1 MRSLETTLA
10 DEAGTERL
18 GAWLFAA
25 LRRAGFDNATV
36 LLRGDLGAGKTCL
49 ARGFMRAA
57 GHRGAVPSPT
67 YTLVEP
73 YDIDGLRV
81 FHIDLYRLG
90 DAGELVAREPLQTV
104 GLERAQ
110 PLLELPRVK
119 STPPGYGD
127 KTLNGALDLFIVRPP
142 RV

>member
-1 MRSLETTLA
+1 M
-10 DEAGTERL
+10 
-18 GAWLFAA
+18 
-25 LRRAGFDNATV
+25 

-73 YDIDGLRV
+73 YDIAGLRV

-90 DAGELVAREPLQTV
+90 DAGELEYLGWRDMRPGILLIEWP
-104 GLERAQ
+104 ERA
-110 PLLELPRVK
+110 PDVERGADLEIQLRNAGAGRRAR
-119 STPPGYGD
+119 PG
-127 KTLNGALDLFIVRPP
+127 P
-142 RV
+142 